1 MRPDP
6 PVPDT
11 VRHARGNISRWS
23 IEHPYIVIAF
33 YLGVALLAAL
43 VIFFQMPRRMMPYV
57 ESPMV
62 AVVSMMPGLSAEE
75 MEIYFSKPIE
85 ERMVDLK
92 NVHFV
97 RSTSQE
103 GFSIVTVEF
112 WYGTDMK
119 KALFDVQSLMNVV
132 QADLPMT
139 GANLKPSWVLAI
151 DPLNIPVLS
160 LAVTGE
166 GYDRVQ
172 LRTLV
177 ENEIVNRLKGVKNVY
192 SVVPFGGQKLQMQ
205 VIVDRDRLAAYK
217 MTLLDLKNVLDM
229 QNLSRPAGTLTHGD
243 REVLVRTDV
252 RARTSEEVAA
262 YPIASM
268 EGRAVYLR
276 DVAEVMNTP
285 REQRSLYRLNGKEA
299 VEISIVQQPDASSV
313 QVIKDVKAKLGE
325 IGQDFPRLKFETAY
339 DNATFVGFLMDNMV
353 EELVVAILLTGV
365 VVLFFLGNIR
375 GTLISVITIPVSLGM
390 ALLAMVPFGMTL
402 NSSTL
407 IGLLLSIGR
416 LVDDSIIDI
425 HSIERH
431 LRMGKS
437 PKEAAIDGISEV
449 RLAVLAITFML
460 CVALLPLAFSGGIVQ
475 FMFEGIVWAIIL
487 ALLASALVSF
497 TLTSLLAAHL
507 FKPYS
512 EETARARS
520 WFERRA
526 LDAFQRFLERLE
538 GRYRGGLGWAIRN
551 RFVVLTGAAALIF
564 VGVALYP
571 RIGSEMMPLADV
583 SQAFVQLEAAPG
595 TSFARTAEI
604 AAQVERLLLAEPE
617 IVKVSSEVGFEPGG
631 TYFTGYSMG
640 SVNSAFMMVT
650 LVDSSKRKR
659 NIWQVV
665 DRVRDDAMRTI
676 PGIRRL
682 AIKEMG
688 ADVMASSA
696 APIQLVFFGPDLGKL
711 SEIGEQAR
719 RLAEEIPGFYQ
730 VTTSWA
736 QTLPQLHL
744 VVDRARAQEIGLT
757 VGDVTDQAYYALK
770 GGLTNEFYRLDN
782 KRQFTILVRYRGD
795 QRRDQE
801 DLDQVKIIGK
811 KGEVVPLSSLARIEA
826 GQGPTLIE
834 HDNFRRVVSVLG
846 YYRKGGPP
854 SMDLSMDLL
863 MAAHSKI
870 DFSPG
875 YGVELRGDMT
885 QMEESFQR
893 LLRGLYLAVIFM
905 FLLLVAQF
913 RSLIEPFNMIFSLSL
928 ILTGILGGLLLAH
941 QTFSTVSI
949 LAVVILTGMMMTVA
963 VLMIDLVLRLRA
975 EGMERDEAIVT
986 AGPIRLRPILMTSF
1000 ISIVV
1005 LIPVAFFPRTGI
1017 DAYAPL
1023 ATVVIGG
1030 LTMGTVLAL
1039 FVVPVLHTYTDDLAR
1054 LAVVGARRLR
1064 NWRMGRRAA
1073 DTRRDA

>member
-1 MRPDP
+1 MMSPDDRTGSQP
-6 PVPDT
+6 PE
-11 VRHARGNISRWS
+11 RGRGNISRWS
-23 IEHPYIVIAF
+23 IEHPYTVTAF
-33 YLGVALLAAL
+33 YLGVALLSVL

-57 ESPMV
+57 ESPIV
-62 AVVSMMPGLSAEE
+62 GVVSMMAGLSAEE

-103 GFSIVTVEF
+103 GFSIVSIEF

-160 LAVTGE
+160 FAVTGE
-166 GYDRVQ
+166 GYEPVQ

-177 ENEIVNRLKGVKNVY
+177 ENEVVNRLKVVKDVY

-205 VIVDRDRLAAYK
+205 VVVDRERLAAYR
-217 MTLLDLKNVLDM
+217 MSLLDVRNMLDM
-229 QNLSRPAGTLTHGD
+229 QNQSRPAGTLTYQD
-243 REVLVRTDV
+243 REVLVRSDF
-252 RARTSEEVAA
+252 RARTPEEVAA
-262 YPIASM
+262 YPIGSM
-268 EGRAVYLR
+268 EGRTVYLR
-276 DVAEVMNTP
+276 DVAEVIDTP
-285 REQRSLYRLNGKEA
+285 REQRSLYRLNGKPA
-299 VEISIVQQPDASSV
+299 VEISVVQQPDASSV
-313 QVIKDVKAKLGE
+313 RVIAGVKAKLAE
-325 IGQDFPRLKFETAY
+325 IQQDFPRLKFEIAY
-339 DNATFVGFLMDNMV
+339 DNSTFVGFLMSNMV
-353 EELVVAILLTGV
+353 EELVIAVLLTGV
-365 VVLFFLGNIR
+365 VVLFFLGNVR
-375 GTLISVITIPVSLGM
+375 ATLISVITIPVSLGM
-390 ALLAMVPFGMTL
+390 ALLAMVPLGMTL

-416 LVDDSIIDI
+416 LVDDSIIDL

-437 PKEAAIDGISEV
+437 PKQAAIDGITEV

-475 FMFEGIVWAIIL
+475 YMFEGIVWAIIL

-497 TLTSLLAAHL
+497 TLTAVLAANL
-507 FKPYS
+507 FAPRDA
-512 EETARARS
+512 ETARSGWLAR
-520 WFERRA
+520 WL
-526 LDAFQRFLERLE
+526 LDPFQRFIERLE
-538 GRYRGGLGWAIRN
+538 GRYRTSLAWSIRN
-551 RFVVLTGAAALIF
+551 RFGVLAGAIAIVL
-564 VGVALYP
+564 VGIALYP

-583 SQAFVQLEAAPG
+583 SQAFAQLEATPG

-604 AAQVERLLLAEPE
+604 AAEVERLLLRQPE
-617 IVKVSSEVGFEPGG
+617 IVQVSSEVGFEPGG

-640 SVNSAFMMVT
+640 SVNSAVMMIT
-650 LVDSSKRKR
+650 LVDSAKRKR
-659 NIWQVV
+659 DIWQVM
-665 DRVRDDAMRTI
+665 DAVRDEALRTI

-696 APIQLVFFGPDLGKL
+696 APIQVIFFGPDLAKL
-711 SEIGEQAR
+711 SEMGEQAKQ
-719 RLAEEIPGFYQ
+719 LAEEIPGFYQ

-736 QTLPQLHL
+736 QTLPQLNV
-744 VVDRARAQEIGLT
+744 VVDRARAQELGIS
-757 VGDVTDQAYYALK
+757 VGDVADQAYYALK

-782 KRQFTILVRYRGD
+782 KRQFTILLRYRGD
-795 QRRDQE
+795 QRRDGA
-801 DLDQVKIIGK
+801 DLAQVKIVGK
-811 KGEVVPLSSLARIEA
+811 KGEVVPLSSVARLEERR
-826 GQGPTLIE
+826 GPTLIE

-854 SMDLSMDLL
+854 SMQLSMDLL
-863 MAAHSKI
+863 MAAHQKI
-870 DFSPG
+870 EFPPG
-875 YGVELRGDMT
+875 YGAELRGDMT

-913 RSLIEPFNMIFSLSL
+913 RSLIEPFNMIVSLSL
-928 ILTGILGGLLLAH
+928 MATGILGGLLLAG

-975 EGMERDEAIVT
+975 DGMDRDRAILT
-986 AGPIRLRPILMTSF
+986 AAPIRLQPILMTSL

-1023 ATVVIGG
+1023 ATVIIGG
-1030 LTMGTVLAL
+1030 LAMGTLLAL

-1054 LAVVGARRLR
+1054 LALAAARRLR
-1064 NWRMGRRAA
+1064 RRKEESVA
-1073 DTRRDA
+1073 